1 MQRKN
6 TLTLRLAL
14 FMGEVA
20 LYGCEKLPP
29 ASIMPQAEVLA
40 VPTFTPAQQAWLN
53 FVAKV
58 CRGEQVDPTGQ
69 YVKDGTLVPTD
80 QEARTR
86 PKFDAARDTYPFR
99 LLLDGTVVLLPRRAK
114 DGMGSK
120 EAPSQPPIEECPF
133 GGCPGVPVTITS
145 TFVSSVGL
153 GGAGDIVDMKVSGF
167 STNSVI
173 YNTLNSN
180 LNKGAGGAHLLYYF
194 TRTPSSV
201 IQGSEYHQPNQFPN
215 LSTSDPLV
223 AYEGKTK
230 HWFYQD
236 PPAASSDFAPIWLAE
251 GDVSITTSKEIDLNE
266 GAGGEYVY
274 SYQSKKPGVKGNAS
288 PFHEIGILSGNSG
301 QIQPPAGWIKEGQ
314 DLNDSAGGD
323 FIYFCYKP

>member
-1 MQRKN
+1 
-6 TLTLRLAL
+6 
-14 FMGEVA
+14 MGGVA
-20 LYGCEKLPP
+20 LYGCEKLSP
-29 ASIMPQAEVLA
+29 AGIVPQAEVLA
-40 VPTFTPAQQAWLN
+40 APTYTPAQQAWLN

-69 YVKDGTLVPTD
+69 YVKDGTIVPAGA
-80 QEARTR
+80 EVRTR
-86 PKFDAARDTYPFR
+86 PKLDAARDKYPFVLR
-99 LLLDGTVVLLPRRAK
+99 ADGTVVLLAK
-114 DGMGSK
+114 KGTSLRSMSGSTANTID
-120 EAPSQPPIEECPF
+120 EPIETPDPSIPTS
-133 GGCPGVPVTITS
+133 GPSGPPITS

-153 GGAGDIVDMKVSGF
+153 GGTGDIVDIKVASF

-173 YNTLNSN
+173 YSTLNSN
-180 LNKGAGGAHLLYYF
+180 LNKGAGGSHLLYYF
-194 TRTPSSV
+194 TRTPSRV
-201 IQGSEYHQPNQFPN
+201 IQGSEYHQPNKFPN

-223 AYEGKTK
+223 AYESKTK

-236 PPAASSDFAPIWLAE
+236 PPAASPDFAPIWLAE

-301 QIQPPAGWIKEGQ
+301 QIQPPAGWIKMGQ